1 MSALEVTFVTADRTV
16 WTGQA
21 AQVVVPAIDGSMGIL
36 PQMQPTLAILGDG
49 VIRIHDLDGHVDERS
64 VSGGFVSVDSD
75 VVTIG
80 VDDAE
85 VVAPRSNRSEC
96 GLPGMTDQA
105 SILLVGSGCSSS
117 WRRWCCASCWARAAH
132 SSARCSGAGSWEEP
146 GGTG

>member
-21 AQVVVPAIDGSMGIL
+21 SQVVVPAIDGSMGIL

-49 VIRIHDLDGHVDERS
+49 IVKITDEDGHADERT

-80 VDDAE
+80 VGGAE
-85 VVAPRSNRSEC
+85 AVAPRSERF
-96 GLPGMTDQA
+96 
-105 SILLVGSGCSSS
+105 
-117 WRRWCCASCWARAAH
+117 
-132 SSARCSGAGSWEEP
+132 
-146 GGTG
+146 

>member
-21 AQVVVPAIDGSMGIL
+21 SQVVVPAIDGSMGIL

-49 VIRIHDLDGHVDERS
+49 VIRIHDLEGHVDERS

-85 VVAPRSNRSEC
+85 AQAPHADR
-96 GLPGMTDQA
+96 
-105 SILLVGSGCSSS
+105 I
-117 WRRWCCASCWARAAH
+117 
-132 SSARCSGAGSWEEP
+132 
-146 GGTG
+146 